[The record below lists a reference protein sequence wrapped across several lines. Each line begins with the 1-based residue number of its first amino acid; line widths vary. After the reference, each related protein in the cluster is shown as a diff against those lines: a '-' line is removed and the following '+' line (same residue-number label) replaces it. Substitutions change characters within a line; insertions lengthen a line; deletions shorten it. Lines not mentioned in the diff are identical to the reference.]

1 MSEYRVYWQ
10 PGCSSC
16 LKAKEF
22 LARRGIPY
30 HSINVHAVPSA
41 QQELWALLGKTVS

>member
-1 MSEYRVYWQ
+1 MLATSGRVKVFWQ

-22 LARRGIPY
+22 LARHGVDFE
-30 HSINVHAVPSA
+30 SIK
-41 QQELWALLGKTVS
+41 L